1 MKKLSMSREE
11 FKAAF
16 REVVSSEFAHIPTD
30 ESSIDFTFSEK
41 FNKKMEK
48 LIKSQRKPYWNFI
61 STVSRRAAVIIV
73 AIITLVTAAFSVKA
87 IREPII
93 KFIKQVYESFTHYSF
108 EGDTVEIITKE
119 YTITQMLDGYE
130 QFDKLTSENTIA
142 TTYKNKLGDTIIFT
156 QMTTEYSI
164 GYFVDNESGEQYTE
178 TVDDIEIEFK
188 EWYDTKTA
196 IWANDGYVFSI
207 DCIGNISFED
217 IKQII
222 RTIK

>member
-1 MKKLSMSREE
+1 MSREE

-30 ESSIDFTFSEK
+30 ESTIDFTFSEK
-41 FNKKMEK
+41 FKKKMEK

>member
-1 MKKLSMSREE
+1 LSMSREE

>member
-1 MKKLSMSREE
+1 MSMSREE

-196 IWANDGYVFSI
+196 IWTNDGYVFSI

>member
-1 MKKLSMSREE
+1 MSMSREE

-61 STVSRRAAVIIV
+61 STVSRRAAAIIV

-108 EGDTVEIITKE
+108 DGDTVEIITKE

-196 IWANDGYVFSI
+196 IWANRLWNFRRCNECGFP
-207 DCIGNISFED
+207 F
-217 IKQII
+217 
-222 RTIK
+222 R

>member
-1 MKKLSMSREE
+1 MSMSREE

-222 RTIK
+222 LTIK

>member
-1 MKKLSMSREE
+1 MRKLSMSREE

-41 FNKKMEK
+41 FIKRMDK

-108 EGDTVEIITKE
+108 DGDTVEIITKE

-196 IWANDGYVFSI
+196 IWANDGYVYCSPL
-207 DCIGNISFED
+207 SLST
-217 IKQII
+217 K
-222 RTIK
+222 

>member
-1 MKKLSMSREE
+1 MSMSREE

-16 REVVSSEFAHIPTD
+16 REVISSEFAHIPTD

-61 STVSRRAAVIIV
+61 STVLRRAAVIIV

-108 EGDTVEIITKE
+108 DGDTVEIITKE

>member
-1 MKKLSMSREE
+1 MRKLSMSREE

-41 FNKKMEK
+41 FIKRMDK

-108 EGDTVEIITKE
+108 DGDTVEIITKE

-130 QFDKLTSENTIA
+130 HLINLE
-142 TTYKNKLGDTIIFT
+142 
-156 QMTTEYSI
+156 
-164 GYFVDNESGEQYTE
+164 V
-178 TVDDIEIEFK
+178 
-188 EWYDTKTA
+188 KTL
-196 IWANDGYVFSI
+196 SRQP
-207 DCIGNISFED
+207 
-217 IKQII
+217 IK
-222 RTIK
+222 TN

>member
-1 MKKLSMSREE
+1 MRKLSISREE

-108 EGDTVEIITKE
+108 DGDTVEIITKE

>member
-1 MKKLSMSREE
+1 MSMSREE

-16 REVVSSEFAHIPTD
+16 REVISSEFAQIPTD

-41 FNKKMEK
+41 FIKRMDK
-48 LIKSQRKPYWNFI
+48 LIRAQRKSYYKFI
-61 STVSRRAAVIIV
+61 NTAAKRAAVIFA
-73 AIITLVTAAFSVKA
+73 AIITLFTASLSVKA
-87 IREPII
+87 IREPVV
-93 KFIKQVYESFTHYSF
+93 KFIKQVYETFIHYSF
-108 EGDTVEIITKE
+108 DGDTVEIITKE

>member
-1 MKKLSMSREE
+1 MSMSREE

-108 EGDTVEIITKE
+108 DGDTVEIITKE

>member
-1 MKKLSMSREE
+1 MSMSREE

-41 FNKKMEK
+41 FIKRMDK
-48 LIKSQRKPYWNFI
+48 LIRAQRKSYYKFI
-61 STVSRRAAVIIV
+61 NTAAKRAAVIFA
-73 AIITLVTAAFSVKA
+73 AIITLFTASLSVKA
-87 IREPII
+87 IREPVV
-93 KFIKQVYESFTHYSF
+93 KFIKQVYETFIHYTF

>member
-1 MKKLSMSREE
+1 MSMSREE

-41 FNKKMEK
+41 FMKRMDK

-108 EGDTVEIITKE
+108 DGDTVEIITKE
-119 YTITQMLDGYE
+119 YTITQKLDGYE

-142 TTYKNKLGDTIIFT
+142 TTYKNKLGDTIICT

>member
-1 MKKLSMSREE
+1 MSMSREE

-222 RTIK
+222 RTIKIKR

>member
-1 MKKLSMSREE
+1 MSREE

-61 STVSRRAAVIIV
+61 STVSRQAAVIIV